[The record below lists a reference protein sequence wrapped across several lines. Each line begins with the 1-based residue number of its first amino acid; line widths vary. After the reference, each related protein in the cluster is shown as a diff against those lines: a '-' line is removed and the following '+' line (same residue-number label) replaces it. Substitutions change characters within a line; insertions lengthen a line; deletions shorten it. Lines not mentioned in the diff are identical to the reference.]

1 MSHTSPTPLI
11 RIPAIPAGRV
21 ARAGLIAVAVLV
33 AAALAVVVAVVA
45 DSGGHVATPSGGRVL
60 APARGGITP
69 PASGAFSPSAPRVT
83 RVPGRATFTNH
94 PEEGTRGPNAAVVTP
109 SRADGGPDESS
120 RGPLVFPPS
129 RTDGGPEEGSWKPG
143 H

>member
-1 MSHTSPTPLI
+1 VSHTSPTPLI
-11 RIPAIPAGRV
+11 RTPAIPAGRV

-45 DSGGHVATPSGGRVL
+45 DSGGHAATP
-60 APARGGITP
+60 AN
-69 PASGAFSPSAPRVT
+69 GALSPSAPRVS
-83 RVPGRATFTNH
+83 RAPGRATFANH
-94 PEEGTRGPNAAVVTP
+94 PEEGTRGPNAAALTP

-120 RGPLVFPPS
+120 RAPLVFPPS
-129 RTDGGPEEGSWKPG
+129 RPDEGSWKPG